1 MNTIDYILPDAADK
15 ILHYIKAVNGNE
27 TFLRGQLDSLGK
39 VCSVELLANGNEYSV
54 PAIISQLRA
63 GEVIIH
69 NHPSGNLTP
78 SMPDIALSS
87 FVGNMGCGSY
97 IVDNSVENIY
107 IIVPLKKIEPP
118 QDVELF
124 FGASSKISETFP
136 NFEPRAE
143 QLKMAKV
150 VQECLS
156 DNTKC
161 IIEAGT
167 GTGKTLAY
175 LIPSLSYALQ
185 NRKKVVI
192 STNTINL
199 QEQLLHKDVP
209 LAKKILGKNF
219 KYELVKGRANYL
231 CFRRFYNLTPGEIEE
246 FTLEQKNQFA
256 QIRTWAVTTEK
267 GDKQELPFIPDYSV
281 WENIQCEPDLC
292 NGAKCSYFERCFFQN
307 ARKQILGAD
316 LLIVNHHLFFAD
328 LSIRKETGFLTD
340 YAILPN
346 YEVLIIDEAH
356 NVEKTARDY
365 FGTEISK
372 YSMQKMLGKIYPLQ
386 KSKSSFSLVLK
397 INEMLAQKNIQ
408 LFTKFSEYFD
418 REVYPK
424 HLALFEHS
432 QNLFSIENVPDEILG
447 NKVRL
452 TKEILNHE
460 KLYTLFHTLLPNF
473 QKSFKNYYKALQE
486 LLLIVKDED
495 ENLNDSTGVI
505 FDFERFVSR
514 LSEIQEACKQFNK
527 LENPEMVFWIESSEK
542 YSNVK
547 LGATPI
553 QIGEVL
559 QESLFEPLSKIIFT
573 SATLAVN
580 GSFDFFKNRVG
591 LYKVG
596 KEAIIDSPFDY
607 KENRRIIV
615 SKALP
620 EPQAREFNSEI
631 SKVIP
636 RILDLTKGNAF
647 ILFTSYSGMNQ
658 VYYRLKEA
666 LEKEYTLFIQGEM
679 PRHQLIE
686 QYKVAYRPVLFAT
699 DSFWEGIDVQ
709 GEKLS
714 SVILVKLPFTVP
726 SDPVTEAIIETM
738 QKKGQ
743 NPFMEFQ
750 VPEAVIKFK
759 QGIGRLI
766 RSKEDSGYITVLDKR
781 ILTKHY
787 GKQFLNAL
795 SPSMVMKSNL
805 LEKEYKGTED
815 EYE

>member
-1 MNTIDYILPDAADK
+1 MNIVDYILPEVTDK
-15 ILHYIKAVNGNE
+15 ILAYIKEVNGNE
-27 TFLRGQLDSLGK
+27 TFLRGLLDTLGR
-39 VCSVELLANGNEYSV
+39 VQDVELLANGNEYSV
-54 PAIISQLRA
+54 PAIISNLRA
-63 GEVIIH
+63 GEVVIH

-97 IVDNSVENIY
+97 IIDNTVENIY
-107 IIVPLKKIEPP
+107 VIVPIKKSVPP
-118 QDVELF
+118 QDVEDF
-124 FGASSKISETFP
+124 FGINSKILENFP

-143 QLKMAKV
+143 QLAMAKI
-150 VQECLS
+150 VQECLNENS
-156 DNTKC
+156 KC

-185 NRKKVVI
+185 NKKKVVI

-231 CFRRFYNLTPGEIEE
+231 CFRRFYNLTPGEIES
-246 FTLEQKNQFA
+246 FTLEQKNQFSE
-256 QIRTWAVTTEK
+256 IRTWAITTVK
-267 GDKQELPFIPDYSV
+267 GDKQELSFIPDYSV

-292 NGAKCSYFERCFFQN
+292 NGTKCGYFERCFFQN
-307 ARKQILGAD
+307 ARKEILTAD

-372 YSMQKMLGKIYPLQ
+372 YSMQKMLGKIYPLH
-386 KSKSSFSLVLK
+386 KSKSSFSLILK

-408 LFTKFSEYFD
+408 LFKKFSEHFD
-418 REVYPK
+418 SEVYPK
-424 HLALFEHS
+424 HLVLFEHS
-432 QNLFSIENVPDEILG
+432 QNLFSVENIPVEILG

-452 TKEILNHE
+452 TAEILSNE

-473 QKSFKNYYKALQE
+473 QKSFKNYYKSLQE
-486 LLLIVKDED
+486 LLVIVKDED
-495 ENLNDSTGVI
+495 ANLTDSTGII

-514 LSEIQEACKQFNK
+514 LSEIQDACRQFNK
-527 LENPEMVFWIESSEK
+527 LENPDMVFWIESSEK

-553 QIGEVL
+553 HVGKVL
-559 QESLFEPLSKIIFT
+559 SEHLFEPLNKIVFT

-580 GSFDFFKNRVG
+580 GSFDFFKSRIG
-591 LYKVG
+591 ITKVG
-596 KEAIIDSPFDY
+596 HESIIASPFDY
-607 KENRRIIV
+607 KQNRRIIV
-615 SKALP
+615 SKILP
-620 EPQAREFNSEI
+620 EPQAREFNTEI
-631 SKVIP
+631 AKVIP
-636 RILDLTKGNAF
+636 HVLELTNGNAF

-658 VYYRLKEA
+658 VYYRLKEV

-738 QKKGQ
+738 QKSGQ

-795 SPSMVMKSNL
+795 SPSLIMKTNFFSQGENNGQ
-805 LEKEYKGTED
+805 K
-815 EYE
+815 